1 MKNNSYNVTLCN
13 NICSFEIRHFIFMTN
28 ERVNKVWQRWNPSLP
43 SAPTSKSKKAVLLG
57 CNVDSP
63 VTGVKSSWEAMMS
76 WHFTSE
82 MNHQIWHISDIQRIP
97 IELQIPNIIDI
108 WFKLNSH
115 KYKYLST
122 RKMQYIALALA
133 PPRLVSPW
141 CCWHRQGQHSPHPRS
156 GWGQPGDLLKEALA
170 SQRITEHYYH
180 HDYHHHH
187 QCPSSPPAA
196 LTLPNHTE
204 TIKRAEYREDI
215 FHLKHLKH
223 QKPVLAGFLATR

>member
-13 NICSFEIRHFIFMTN
+13 NICSFEIRHFIFMTK

-133 PPRLVSPW
+133 PPP
-141 CCWHRQGQHSPHPRS
+141 PRFAMM
-156 GWGQPGDLLKEALA
+156 LLA
-170 SQRITEHYYH
+170 SPRTTQPSSTVRLGSAWWSTEGSTSITTH
-180 HDYHHHH
+180 HWALLPSRLP
-187 QCPSSPPAA
+187 PSSPVSIITTSSFDPA
-196 LTLPNHTE
+196 
-204 TIKRAEYREDI
+204 
-215 FHLKHLKH
+215 
-223 QKPVLAGFLATR
+223 